1 MTGLCGCQN
10 AIADGIS
17 SLTNGDDT
25 VQAVT
30 EPAAE
35 ETVQMEAADT
45 DETGELLTDITEK
58 PDIVS
63 EDIFINLS
71 GYETTEKK
79 IAIFR
84 GEKLDEAFEVIDA
97 DTGKTVFS
105 GYLVEA
111 VENPKNGE
119 TNAKGDFSEL
129 NKPGSYYIMTE
140 NQGSSAVFIVED
152 GHYRRLLDT
161 RLEKYAAA
169 KAEKIE
175 SLEQLNQSMMRTVD
189 WLFTYE
195 FLSEPTANSKVPE
208 LITLAKKEIEALS
221 VCQGDDGSIQA
232 GEEAEF
238 AQVYRFAAT
247 MAMFAGT
254 YEDFDAPYAKE
265 CAEAAE
271 LSWDYAEDLLNR
283 SDIVSDDHEDE
294 RYWAAAQLYK
304 LTGEELYGSNTESY
318 IKRRMGLP
326 TGFSDE
332 DTGYLGSLAYLKT
345 TYPTNLTLSNQVMQS
360 VFNDAI
366 AVVNES
372 AKDGYLVAAGDDYS
386 KASVPRAFSNARL
399 LTLANII
406 SKSVDYVDTTS
417 SHMDYLYGRNPS
429 AVNYAGEEESSYY
442 KEPETFI
449 LTGLL
454 NSYLVQ

>member
-1 MTGLCGCQN
+1 MRWNKTYIQKFLGVVAAAGMLAGLCGCQN
-10 AIADGIS
+10 TAVDSVSSSVNEEADVQ
-17 SLTNGDDT
+17 TADT
-25 VQAVT
+25 AV
-30 EPAAE
+30 E
-35 ETVQMEAADT
+35 ETDKSE
-45 DETGELLTDITEK
+45 GEIL
-58 PDIVS
+58 V
-63 EDIFINLS
+63 NLS

-79 IAIFR
+79 IAVFR
-84 GEKLDEAFEVIDA
+84 GEKLDETFEVVDA
-97 DTGKTVFS
+97 DTGKVVFS
-105 GYLVEA
+105 GYLVETM
-111 VENPKNGE
+111 ENPKNGE
-119 TNAKGDFSEL
+119 TNAKGDFSSLEE
-129 NKPGSYYIMTE
+129 PGSYYISTE
-140 NQGSSAVFIVED
+140 NQGNSESFIIEE
-152 GHYRRLLDT
+152 GHYRKLLDT
-161 RLEKYAAA
+161 RIQNYSDRKV
-169 KAEKIE
+169 KKIE
-175 SLEQLNQSMMRTVD
+175 DVEQLNQSLMRIVD

-195 FLSEPTANSKVPE
+195 FLSEPTADSKIPE
-208 LITLAKKEIEALS
+208 LITLAKNEIEELL

-232 GEEAEF
+232 GEEAEL
-238 AQVYRFAAT
+238 AQIYRYAAT

-254 YEDFDAPYAKE
+254 YEDFDASYAEE
-265 CAEAAE
+265 CTEAAV

-283 SDIVSDDHEDE
+283 SDLASDDHEDE

-332 DTGYLGSLAYLKT
+332 ETGYLGSLAYLKT

-366 AVVNES
+366 AVINES
-372 AKDGYLVAAGDDYS
+372 AKDGYLVAVGEDYS
-386 KASVPRAFSNARL
+386 EASVPKAFSNARL

-429 AVNYAGEEESSYY
+429 AVNFAGEEESGYY
-442 KEPETFI
+442 EEPETFI

-454 NSYLVQ
+454 NSYLVP